1 MDGLINFYK
10 PLGLSSA
17 KALDGVRR
25 VIGRCKSGHA
35 GALDPLADGVLV
47 LCLGRAT
54 KLVEAL
60 MDQPK
65 VYRTIARLDASSA
78 SHDAEQPAVPV
89 TVEHTPD
96 LERVS
101 NVLRSFEGRSEQV
114 PPATSA
120 LKVRGQPAY
129 KLSRAGRP
137 PTLAAREVHVYWTY
151 LHHYEWPRI
160 DFEVACGRG
169 TYVRA
174 LVRDLGVRLG
184 TGGYL
189 TGLTRRAIG
198 PFRIESSWTL
208 ERLTAIADVAEA
220 VMPLDVARA
229 MLAERPVRIPGR
241 PRGSAPVD

>member
-1 MDGLINFYK
+1 MDGIINFYK
-10 PLGLSSA
+10 PLGLTSA

-25 VIGRCKSGHA
+25 IIGPCKSGHA

-65 VYRTIARLDASSA
+65 LYRAVAALDITSPSF
-78 SHDAEQPAVPV
+78 DAEQVATSVPV
-89 TVEHTPD
+89 ECPPD
-96 LERVS
+96 LERLLE
-101 NVLRSFEGRSEQV
+101 VLRSFVGTSAQL

-137 PTLAAREVHVYWTY
+137 PALEPRPIRIYWTH
-151 LHHYEWPRI
+151 LHEYSWPRL
-160 DFEVACGRG
+160 DFELACGRG

-174 LVRDLGVRLG
+174 LIRDIGLRLG
-184 TGGYL
+184 TGGCL
-189 TGLTRRAIG
+189 TALTRRAVG
-198 PFRIESSWTL
+198 PFRIEESWSL
-208 ERLTAIADVAEA
+208 EALAANADVAKAVVPLEA
-220 VMPLDVARA
+220 ART
-229 MLAERPVRIPGR
+229 MLAERPVRIPGG
-241 PRGSAPVD
+241 PMTE